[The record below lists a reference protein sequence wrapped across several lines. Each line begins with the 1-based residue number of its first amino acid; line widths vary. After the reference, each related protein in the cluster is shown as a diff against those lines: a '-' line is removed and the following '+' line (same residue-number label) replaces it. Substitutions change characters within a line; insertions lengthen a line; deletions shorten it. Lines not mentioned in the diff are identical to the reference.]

1 MFERP
6 MFLDRFP
13 WFRRFWL
20 TIIELVHDERSGRNW
35 FDWLR
40 TIRVPHGGGRV
51 GVGAF
56 VILLVFFAYVAITD
70 GFIPTTAPV
79 VVKGAESRGAVA
91 LALSRSIEAE
101 QEHGWMPNDLFW
113 PTIFLSNY
121 QNFQLGKLQVWRR
134 VTYQLREHLS
144 RVRTTDGINS
154 HIDAANVALSN
165 SEFRWWFPSFESRME
180 IAVDALK
187 AYVHERLATPVSPD
201 SRDALRRADN
211 LRYLIE
217 DLASVM
223 GGMQDQLLRTLPPT
237 HQPPGGDDA
246 PQQTQAV
253 PSDMETVGIFHATG
267 IFYHGKGEA
276 YAALTILEAVRIEY
290 ADVLKGK
297 NGVELTDEAIFWL
310 REAIGL
316 RPWFV
321 LNSVRASIFANHL
334 DNFAAPFSLARAK
347 VNSLIDVLKNG

>member
-1 MFERP
+1 MFKGLV
-6 MFLDRFP
+6 FLGRFM
-13 WFRRFWL
+13 WLHGLWL
-20 TIIELVHDERSGRNW
+20 TITDLVHDVGSGRNW
-35 FDWLR
+35 FGWLR
-40 TIRVPHGGGRV
+40 ELRIPRHGGV
-51 GVGAF
+51 VGAS
-56 VILLVFFAYVAITD
+56 VLAVLLAFFIFVAITD

-79 VVKGAESRGAVA
+79 VAKGVESRGAVA

-101 QEHGWMPNDLFW
+101 VEHGWMPNDLFW

-121 QNFQLGKLQVWRR
+121 QNFQLGELEVWRR

-144 RVRTTDGINS
+144 RVRTTDGINPR
-154 HIDAANVALSN
+154 IDAANTALQN
-165 SEFRWWFPSFESRME
+165 GAFRWWLPSFESRMR
-180 IAVDALK
+180 IAAYELR
-187 AYVHERLATPVSPD
+187 AYVHERLATPLSPD

-223 GGMQDQLLRTLPPT
+223 GGMQDQLLRTLPPI
-237 HQPPGGDDA
+237 HQPPDGDGA
-246 PQQTQAV
+246 PQEMQAA
-253 PSDMETVGIFHATG
+253 PSDMETVGIFHAAG

-276 YAALTILEAVRIEY
+276 YATLTILEAVRVEY

-297 NGVELTDEAIFWL
+297 NGVELMDEAIFWL

-321 LNSVRASIFANHL
+321 LNSGRASVFANHL

>member
-1 MFERP
+1 MFERLV
-6 MFLDRFP
+6 FLNRFS

-20 TIIELVHDERSGRNW
+20 TIMELVHDEGSGRNW
-35 FDWLR
+35 FGWLR
-40 TIRVPHGGGRV
+40 TMRVPRSGGRV
-51 GVGAF
+51 GVGALA
-56 VILLVFFAYVAITD
+56 VLLAFSTFVAITD

-79 VVKGAESRGAVA
+79 VAKETESRGAVA

-101 QEHGWMPNDLFW
+101 REHGWMPNDLFW

-121 QNFQLGKLQVWRR
+121 QNFQLGELQVWRR

-144 RVRTTDGINS
+144 RVRTTDGINPR
-154 HIDAANVALSN
+154 IDAANMALN
-165 SEFRWWFPSFESRME
+165 NDEFKWWLPSFEGRME
-180 IAVDALK
+180 IAVNELR
-187 AYVHERLATPVSPD
+187 AYVHERRATPLSPD

-217 DLASVM
+217 DVASAM
-223 GGMQDQLLRTLPPT
+223 GGMQDQLLRTLSPT
-237 HQPPGGDDA
+237 HQPQGEDGA
-246 PQQTQAV
+246 PQQMQAA
-253 PSDMETVGIFHATG
+253 PSDMETVGIFHAAG

-290 ADVLKGK
+290 ADVLKRK
-297 NGVELTDEAIFWL
+297 NGIELTDEAIFWL

-321 LNSVRASIFANHL
+321 LNSGRASIFANHL